1 MPPLRDRREDIPLL
15 ADHFIQFFS
24 RKNKRLLKALSPEAS
39 NLLLR
44 YGWPG
49 NVRELENA
57 IEYAVVFG
65 STDEILP
72 EDLPDSLLRSKS
84 VGGCAALGYHDAVRE
99 AKRKIV
105 LSAIDRASGAYGEA
119 AKLLGIHVNTL
130 HRLIRELELKPIL
143 VGAPRGRNIE

>member
-1 MPPLRDRREDIPLL
+1 MPPLRERREDILLL

-24 RKNKRLLKALSPEAS
+24 RKNKRMLKALSPEAS

-72 EDLPDSLLRSKS
+72 EDLPDSLLRSHS
-84 VGGCAALGYHDAVRE
+84 VRRVPPLAYTS
-99 AKRKIV
+99 
-105 LSAIDRASGAYGEA
+105 SAPE
-119 AKLLGIHVNTL
+119 
-130 HRLIRELELKPIL
+130 P
-143 VGAPRGRNIE
+143 